1 MVLYTVVSC
10 SCSLFSTPR
19 QLHFRPR
26 AGPRPA
32 PAGARECVFPT
43 WVRAPAPARAR
54 ARAFPIRFCVRSEGG
69 EGRGVLYPPL
79 SQTLSK
85 ENSIPT
91 YQRYQAFSFAP
102 A

>member
-32 PAGARECVFPT
+32 PAGAQECVFPT

-54 ARAFPIRFCVRSEGG
+54 ARTRARARARAFPDSVFALKG
-69 EGRGVLYPPL
+69 GRGGSVPPSL
-79 SQTLSK
+79 SDSL
-85 ENSIPT
+85 
-91 YQRYQAFSFAP
+91 
-102 A
+102 